1 VTDNS
6 CKHCR
11 RGFWSEQMWMRG
23 RNRIGE
29 IRASP
34 GQRTNLNPLFRESRV
49 LCNVPQAMVRSVP
62 SAAGRRVR
70 LHVGPQGKERRHE
83 RQPEKGQQQNGKK
96 LTHWLHW
103 NLKLRYLQY
112 HSSLFTDSKKRRDVA
127 GITTICCSGR
137 IVWSRK
143 VSGTSARVTKISPMC
158 RRVSPYGPMHEP
170 NFL

>member
-11 RGFWSEQMWMRG
+11 RGFWSEQMWMRR

-34 GQRTNLNPLFRESRV
+34 GRRTNFNP
-49 LCNVPQAMVRSVP
+49 SVP

-112 HSSLFTDSKKRRDVA
+112 HSSLFTLSKKRRDVA

-137 IVWSRK
+137 SVWSRK

-158 RRVSPYGPMHEP
+158 RSVNPYGPMHEP